1 MKKGNESRAFNIAE
15 KTSISSCVDFV
26 QEKLKQA
33 GLDKKLLIRMMLL
46 SEECAAMLME
56 HSNGKGQLRVR
67 IRKSFGELAVELS
80 ASGEEFVPY
89 EEAGETG
96 GDTETEETQEVIRS
110 ILLKAYGEQFKY
122 SHRNGENSFRLLTG
136 QSGKKMLWMTMA
148 GLAAGLIAG
157 LILKLLPAAWG
168 EFTSNYLFI
177 PVKTVFMNALKIIIA
192 PVVFFSIATC
202 VSTFK
207 NLAELGRI
215 GAKVMGMYL
224 ITTILAVLLSAG
236 VFSVL
241 SPGESGMALT
251 GNMVTQ
257 AVEVNTNVDTSVL
270 KTIINIV
277 PDNFLT
283 PFTRSDT
290 LQLIFLG
297 LLTGFA
303 VGTIGRFS
311 DRLKDLLEALNSLF
325 LNITTMITRFIPVAV
340 FCSIALML
348 LQLDGASLLSVLG
361 AGGTVILADF
371 LMMTVYAL
379 LILCLGRRNPITF
392 FRKIR
397 EGMLTSFSLC
407 SSSAAMPTNMKICK
421 EKLGIAQKIYS
432 FSIPLGAT
440 VNMDGTCIIL
450 TIMGLFLAKIYGI
463 TMTGSMLFS
472 LIITII
478 LLSLGAPGVPGVSIV
493 CLGIVLNQT
502 GVPLDAISLV
512 IPIMTFLDMFE
523 TMSNT
528 TGDMAVTTIVANN
541 EKLLDADIYKKVQ

>member
-1 MKKGNESRAFNIAE
+1 MKKRQEGRVFSIAE
-15 KTSISSCVDFV
+15 ETSISSCVDFV

-33 GLDKKLLIRMMLL
+33 GLDRKLLVKMMLL
-46 SEECAAMLME
+46 SEECAVMLRE
-56 HSNGKGQLRVR
+56 HSNGKGNLRVR
-67 IRKSFGELAVELS
+67 IKKSYGDMAVDLS
-80 ASGEEFVPY
+80 ASGEEFVPF
-89 EEAGETG
+89 EEAGEID
-96 GDTETEETQEVIRS
+96 GDTEAEETQEAIRS

-122 SHRNGENSFRLLTG
+122 SHRNGENSFRLLAG
-136 QSGKKMLWMTMA
+136 QSGKKTLWMTVAALVLGLLA
-148 GLAAGLIAG
+148 GQ
-157 LILKLLPAAWG
+157 ILKMLPAAWG
-168 EFTSNYLFI
+168 EFSSTYLFN

-224 ITTILAVLLSAG
+224 ITTILAVLLSVG

-251 GNMVTQ
+251 GSVVTQ
-257 AVEVNTNVDTSVL
+257 AVDVDTNVDTSVL
-270 KTIINIV
+270 KTIINIG

-297 LLTGFA
+297 IITGFA
-303 VGTIGRFS
+303 VGAIGRFS
-311 DRLKDLLEALNSLF
+311 DRLKDLLEVMNSLF
-325 LNITTMITRFIPVAV
+325 LTLTTMITRFIPVAV

-348 LQLDGASLLSVLG
+348 LQLDNSSILSVLG
-361 AGGTVILADF
+361 AGGTVILTDF
-371 LMMTVYAL
+371 LMMAVYAL
-379 LILCLGRRNPITF
+379 LIFCLGHRNPFTF

-407 SSSAAMPTNMKICK
+407 SSSAAMPTNMRICG

-472 LIITII
+472 LIITIV
-478 LLSLGAPGVPGVSIV
+478 LLSLGAPGVPGASIV

-528 TGDMAVTTIVANN
+528 TGDMAVSTIVANN
-541 EKLLDADIYKKVQ
+541 EKLLDVEIYKKA

>member
-1 MKKGNESRAFNIAE
+1 M
-15 KTSISSCVDFV
+15 D
-26 QEKLKQA
+26 
-33 GLDKKLLIRMMLL
+33 
-46 SEECAAMLME
+46 
-56 HSNGKGQLRVR
+56 
-67 IRKSFGELAVELS
+67 LS

-89 EEAGETG
+89 GETDEIG
-96 GDTETEETQEVIRS
+96 GDTESEETQEAIRS

-122 SHRNGENSFRLLTG
+122 SHRNGVNSFRLLTG
-136 QSGKKMLWMTMA
+136 QSGKKTLWLTVAALALGLLA
-148 GLAAGLIAG
+148 GM
-157 LILKLLPAAWG
+157 ILKLLPTAWG
-168 EFTSNYLFI
+168 EFSSTYLFN

-215 GAKVMGMYL
+215 GVKVMGMYI
-224 ITTILAVLLSAG
+224 ITTILAVLLSVG
-236 VFSVL
+236 VFHVL

-251 GNMVTQ
+251 GSMVTQ
-257 AVEVNTNVDTSVL
+257 AVEVDTNVDTSVL
-270 KTIINIV
+270 KTIMNIV

-297 LLTGFA
+297 IITGFA
-303 VGTIGRFS
+303 AGTIGRFS
-311 DRLKDLLEALNSLF
+311 EKLKDLLEAMNSLF
-325 LNITTMITRFIPVAV
+325 LTITTMITRFIPIAV

-348 LQLDGASLLSVLG
+348 LQLDSASILSVLG
-361 AGGTVILADF
+361 AGGTVILTDF
-371 LMMTVYAL
+371 LMMAIYAL

-407 SSSAAMPTNMKICK
+407 SSSAAMPTNMRICK

-478 LLSLGAPGVPGVSIV
+478 LLSLGAPGVPGASIV

-528 TGDMAVTTIVANN
+528 TGDMAVSTIVANN
-541 EKLLDADIYKKVQ
+541 EKLLDVDVYKKAQY

>member
-1 MKKGNESRAFNIAE
+1 MKKIRESRTFNIAE
-15 KTSISSCVDFV
+15 ETSISLCVDFV

-33 GLDKKLLIRMMLL
+33 GLDRKLLLKMMLL
-46 SEECAAMLME
+46 SEECAAMLRK
-56 HSNGKGQLRVR
+56 HSDGKGQLRVR
-67 IRKSFGELAVELS
+67 IRKSFGDLAVDLS

-89 EEAGETG
+89 EETGEIG
-96 GDTETEETQEVIRS
+96 EDTEAEETQDAIRS
-110 ILLKAYGEQFKY
+110 ILMKAYGEQFRY
-122 SHRNGENSFRLLTG
+122 SHRNGENSFRLLAG
-136 QSGKKMLWMTMA
+136 QSGKKTLWMTVA
-148 GLAAGLIAG
+148 ALALGLAAG
-157 LILKLLPAAWG
+157 LILKLLPAEWG
-168 EFTSNYLFI
+168 EVSSTYLFN

-202 VSTFK
+202 ISTFK

-215 GAKVMGMYL
+215 GAKVMGMYI
-224 ITTILAVLLSAG
+224 ITTILAVLLSSG
-236 VFSVL
+236 VFNVL
-241 SPGESGMALT
+241 SPGETGMALT
-251 GNMVTQ
+251 GSMATT

-270 KTIINIV
+270 TTIVNIV

-297 LLTGFA
+297 VITGFA
-303 VGTIGRFS
+303 AGAIGRFS
-311 DRLKDLLEALNSLF
+311 TRLKEMLEALNSLF
-325 LNITTMITRFIPVAV
+325 LTITTMITRFIPVAV
-340 FCSIALML
+340 FCSFALML
-348 LQLDGASLLSVLG
+348 IQMDSSSILSVLG
-361 AGGTVILADF
+361 AGGTVILTDF
-371 LMMTVYAL
+371 LMITLYAL
-379 LILCLGRRNPITF
+379 LILCLARLNPITF

-421 EKLGIAQKIYS
+421 EKLGIAPKIFS

-450 TIMGLFLAKIYGI
+450 TIMGLFLAKIYGVA
-463 TMTGSMLFS
+463 MTGSMLVS
-472 LIITII
+472 LVMTIV

-493 CLGIVLNQT
+493 CLGIVLNQI

-528 TGDMAVTTIVANN
+528 TGDMAVTTIVASN
-541 EKLLDADIYKKVQ
+541 EKLMKADVYKKIP

>member
-1 MKKGNESRAFNIAE
+1 MRHESRVFNIAE
-15 KTSISSCVDFV
+15 ETSISSCVDFV

-33 GLDKKLLIRMMLL
+33 GLDKKLLTRMMLL
-46 SEECAAMLME
+46 SEECAAMLRE
-56 HSNGKGQLRVR
+56 HSNGKGRLRVR
-67 IRKSFGELAVELS
+67 VRKSLGELAVDLS

-89 EEAGETG
+89 DETDG
-96 GDTETEETQEVIRS
+96 NPDAEETEEAIRS
-110 ILLKAYGEQFKY
+110 ILLKAYGEHFKY

-136 QSGKKMLWMTMA
+136 HSGKKMLRMTMA
-148 GLAAGLIAG
+148 GLVLGLLAG

-168 EFTSNYLFI
+168 EFTSTYLFT

-224 ITTILAVLLSAG
+224 VTTVLAVLLSAG
-236 VFSVL
+236 VFNVL

-251 GNMVTQ
+251 GSMVTQ
-257 AVEVNTNVDTSVL
+257 AVEVDTNVDTSVL

-325 LNITTMITRFIPVAV
+325 LNITTMITRFIPAAV
-340 FCSIALML
+340 FCSIAMML

-379 LILCLGRRNPITF
+379 LILCVGRRNPVIF

-463 TMTGSMLFS
+463 TMTGSMMFS
-472 LIITII
+472 LIVTII

-528 TGDMAVTTIVANN
+528 TGDMAVSTIVASN
-541 EKLLDADIYKKVQ
+541 EKLLDADVYKKGLE